1 MTPPANE
8 LELAPV
14 YPGDAADGT
23 DVVGDSA
30 PARVEAENHGWRV
43 LAILSALMGF
53 ASISTDVYLPAM
65 PAMERSLGAS
75 NGTMEWTV
83 SGYLIGFSLGQLF
96 WGPISDRVGR
106 KRPLAVGLV
115 LFVLGSLGCA
125 LSGSVWAMI
134 GWRVV
139 QAVGG
144 SAGVVLARAMVRDLF
159 KGDRAAQMLSTLMTV
174 MAIAPLLGP
183 ILGGQILRLSGWHA
197 IFVFLAAFGLAT
209 LGALFTLP
217 ETVPVENRSR
227 EPLRRAV
234 AQYGELLR
242 DRRLLGYAGAGGCFY
257 AAMFAYI
264 AGTPFAYIT
273 FYHVS
278 PQAYGLLFGIGVVGI
293 MGSNFINS
301 R

>member
-1 MTPPANE
+1 
-8 LELAPV
+8 
-14 YPGDAADGT
+14 
-23 DVVGDSA
+23 
-30 PARVEAENHGWRV
+30 
-43 LAILSALMGF
+43 
-53 ASISTDVYLPAM
+53 
-65 PAMERSLGAS
+65 
-75 NGTMEWTV
+75 
-83 SGYLIGFSLGQLF
+83 
-96 WGPISDRVGR
+96 
-106 KRPLAVGLV
+106 
-115 LFVLGSLGCA
+115 
-125 LSGSVWAMI
+125 
-134 GWRVV
+134 
-139 QAVGG
+139 
-144 SAGVVLARAMVRDLF
+144 
-159 KGDRAAQMLSTLMTV
+159 RAAQMLSTLMTV

-301 R
+301 RLVRRLGGDRLLLRGTAVGAVSGAVLAITATTGWGGLAGLVVPLFFFISATGFIVANSISGALADFPERAGAVSALVGALQYGSGIFGSALVGALANGTPAPMGWVIGLTTAGSLICARFLVWPTHHRKQ